1 MVQLN
6 FRINLPNKEEV
17 DYLMDLGFIEE
28 RATFREKVRALER
41 YNASMEEYGK
51 AIEYRDWKILERI

>member
-1 MVQLN
+1 
-6 FRINLPNKEEV
+6 
-17 DYLMDLGFIEE
+17 MDLGFIGE